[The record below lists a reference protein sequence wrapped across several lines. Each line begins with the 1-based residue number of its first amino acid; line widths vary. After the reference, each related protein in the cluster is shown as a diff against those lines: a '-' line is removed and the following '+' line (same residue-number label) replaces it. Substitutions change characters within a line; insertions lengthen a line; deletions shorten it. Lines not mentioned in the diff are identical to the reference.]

1 MTKTLHNIRST
12 RSKEIPDKMNKTT
25 RQDIV
30 LLTTEND
37 TFLAILVANGAND
50 TIFPGGCRVCQ
61 VRQLT
66 YFYIQQMR

>member
-1 MTKTLHNIRST
+1 
-12 RSKEIPDKMNKTT
+12 MNKTT

-37 TFLAILVANGAND
+37 TFSAILVANGAND
-50 TIFPGGCRVCQ
+50 TSFPGCRVCQ

>member
-1 MTKTLHNIRST
+1 
-12 RSKEIPDKMNKTT
+12 MNKTT

-37 TFLAILVANGAND
+37 TFSAILVDNGAND
-50 TIFPGGCRVCQ
+50 TSFPGGCRVCQ